1 MKIEQL
7 KKVSIKKVKSKPF
20 MESVGEEIKEM
31 TDSDIDAFTFTIED
45 GKIVTWKP
53 FEVDVPEAV
62 HRELSKLFNGNEEVI
77 EKWLNTPKPFLQ
89 SKAPIEI
96 LETKPGL
103 ESILDL
109 INRIKKG
116 DLS

>member
-62 HRELSKLFNGNEEVI
+62 HRELSELFNGNEEVI

-96 LETKPGL
+96 LDTDCGL
-103 ESILDL
+103 ASILDL
-109 INRIKKG
+109 IERLRTG
-116 DLS
+116 DIS